1 MRTILISIGIGK
13 PWAGRLPSMKKK
25 KTITKAKIDPQDQ
38 VTFEALGQAIQARRK
53 KLGLSQEDL
62 ADIAGLHAAYVGGVE
77 RGERNLALKN
87 IARLCKALK
96 ISAADLF
103 KAAGL

>member
-1 MRTILISIGIGK
+1 MT
-13 PWAGRLPSMKKK
+13 KK
-25 KTITKAKIDPQDQ
+25 KTKTKAKIDPRDQ
-38 VTFEALGQAIQARRK
+38 AVYDALGKAIQARRK
-53 KLGLSQEDL
+53 KLSLSQEEL
-62 ADIAGLHAAYVGGVE
+62 AHVAEMHPAYIGGVE

-87 IARLCKALK
+87 IVRICKALK